1 MHSEAWKA
9 DASIEEMNLSSSVA
23 LKYTSADYS
32 PWARIFS
39 ETLTVF
45 YEYVYGWM
53 TGVGQK
59 GKEEKGERR
68 AVL

>member
-1 MHSEAWKA
+1 
-9 DASIEEMNLSSSVA
+9 MNLSSPMA

-45 YEYVYGWM
+45 CEYVYGWM
-53 TGVGQK
+53 AGVGQK

>member
-1 MHSEAWKA
+1 MHSEACKA
-9 DASIEEMNLSSSVA
+9 DASVEEMNLSFSVA

-45 YEYVYGWM
+45 CEYVYGWM